1 MAMTFFE
8 SLRLNAK
15 RFPDKIAIHFNESS
29 ISYAGLLEKTNRLR
43 NSLIKLGY
51 HSEDK
56 IAILAVNHLDYMVA
70 YHAITSINAIP
81 APVNYRLTDDD
92 FIYIVKNADSKGLF
106 LGRDYFDK
114 ADLFEPLL
122 DHIIFMDCD
131 EKPVE
136 TKKKRH
142 SMSTLIEQADDKIND
157 FVVSGT
163 TVILHTSGTTGK
175 PKGSVRSRFG
185 MEERA
190 IDQGFQSQDNTLCC
204 LPVCLSAGFVYSMLP
219 LYLGATIY
227 LQESFDEDDALR
239 LIEEEKINS
248 AMLFPAM
255 LERMTTSDRFASCD
269 TSSMHVIQ
277 SGAGFL
283 HPELRK
289 TVLEKF
295 GPILRIYAAS
305 TEVGPYANLIGE
317 AVAKYTEGNC
327 VGQPFFGVDLK
338 ILDDD
343 GNELGVGEIG
353 EICCRSNSQYDG
365 YYKDE
370 AQTEETRRGDYLTVG
385 DLGYINEHGMLFFAG
400 RKRDIIKTGGIN
412 VFAPEIE
419 EELEHHQA
427 IQEAACVGLPDR
439 KWVELICAVI
449 VKKPGIT
456 LTEDDVINFA
466 GERLAKYKKPRVVV
480 FIDEIPKN
488 LTGRVLKTEL
498 LETVQTMLEKQSTES

>member
-1 MAMTFFE
+1 MAMTFFQ
-8 SLRLNAK
+8 SLRLNAR
-15 RFPDKIAIHFNESS
+15 RFPDKTAIHFNDTS
-29 ISYAGLLEKTNRLR
+29 ITYKALLERTNRLR

-51 HSEDK
+51 REDDK
-56 IAILAVNHLDYMVA
+56 IAILAVNHLDYMTV
-70 YHAITSINAIP
+70 YFAITSIGAIP
-81 APVNYRLTDDD
+81 APVNYRLTDEDCL
-92 FIYIVKNADSKGLF
+92 YIVQNSEAKALF
-106 LGRDYFDK
+106 LGQDYFDK
-114 ADLFEPLL
+114 ANVFEAQV
-122 DHIIFMDCD
+122 DHIIYMDT
-131 EKPVE
+131 EAPI
-136 TKKKRH
+136 TARKKHLSLSCLIDH
-142 SMSTLIEQADDKIND
+142 SDNKIND
-157 FVVSGT
+157 FVLSGT
-163 TVILHTSGTTGK
+163 TVMLHTSGTTGK

-190 IDQGFQSQDNTLCC
+190 IEQGFQPQDKTLCC

-227 LQESFDEDDALR
+227 LQESFDEDNALH
-239 LIEEEKINS
+239 LIASEKINS

-255 LERMTTSDRFASCD
+255 LERMVESKYFAECD
-269 TSSMHVIQ
+269 TSSMRVIQ

-305 TEVGPYANLIGE
+305 TEVGPYANLVGE
-317 AVAKYTEGNC
+317 DVLNYTEGNC
-327 VGQPFFGVDLK
+327 VGHPFFGVDLK

-343 GNELGVGEIG
+343 GKELGVGEVG
-353 EICCRSNSQYDG
+353 EICCRSDSQYDE

-370 AQTEETRRGDYLTVG
+370 EKTAETRRGDYLTVG
-385 DLGYINEHGMLFFAG
+385 DLGYIDEHGMLFFAG

-419 EELEHHQA
+419 EALEHHPA
-427 IQEAACVGLPDR
+427 IQEAVCIGLPDR

-449 VKKPGIT
+449 VKKPGAS
-456 LTEDDVINFA
+456 LTEEDVAQFA
-466 GERLAKYKKPRVVV
+466 EERLAKYKKPRRVV
-480 FIDEIPKN
+480 FMDSVPKN

-498 LETVQTMLEKQSTES
+498 IETVQKLIH